1 MNLATA
7 QPSLDAA
14 LFDLAEYRAAA
25 TERQYRTALLA
36 LEIAED
42 QLDLKSDECKELEAA
57 LTELETKLAAIRLA
71 GRPAPAAE
79 AVAYLPGYRAQ
90 RPLVVV
96 PCGQK
101 KLDRVAAA
109 AELYTGSLFRSAY
122 LAGKAISKALDAE
135 LVILSAKHG
144 LVAPNAPLEP
154 YDVCLT
160 DAEAMPVYEMVLTAG
175 ERGYLD
181 RPALILGGAAYVERA
196 RHIWPNCEAPL
207 TGCKGIGDMRGRL
220 AELRRNAEKAN
231 EVER

>member
-1 MNLATA
+1 MQTA

-42 QLDLKSDECKELEAA
+42 ELDLKSDECKELEAA
-57 LTELETKLAAIRLA
+57 LTELETKLMAVRSTT
-71 GRPAPAAE
+71 RPAPAAE
-79 AVAYLPGYRAQ
+79 AVAYLPGYRDK

-101 KLDRVAAA
+101 KLEQLARAS
-109 AELYTGSLFRSAY
+109 ELYTGSLFRSAW
-122 LAGKAISKALDAE
+122 LAGKAISQALDAE

-144 LVAPNAPLEP
+144 VIAPSAIIEP
-154 YDVCLT
+154 YDVALG
-160 DAEAMPVYEMVLTAG
+160 DPEAMSLGRMMITAD
-175 ERGYLD
+175 ERGYSG

-196 RHIWPNCEAPL
+196 RSIWPNCEAPL
-207 TGCKGIGDMRGRL
+207 AGCKGIGDMRGRL

>member
-1 MNLATA
+1 MST

-25 TERQYRTALLA
+25 TERQYRAALLA

-42 QLDLKSDECKELEAA
+42 ELDLKSDECKELEAA
-57 LTELETKLAAIRLA
+57 LTEIETKLMGVRSTN
-71 GRPAPAAE
+71 RPAPAAD
-79 AVAYLPGYRAQ
+79 AVAYLPGYRDK

-101 KLDRVAAA
+101 KLDEAAA
-109 AELYTGSLFRSAY
+109 ASDLYTGSLFRSAY
-122 LAGKAISKALDAE
+122 LAGKAISEALDAE

-144 LVAPNAPLEP
+144 VLGPNEPLEP
-154 YDVCLT
+154 YDVSLG
-160 DAEAMPVYEMVLTAG
+160 DPEAMPVNEMVLTAG

-181 RPALILGGAAYVERA
+181 RPALILGGSAYVERA
-196 RHIWPNCEAPL
+196 QHIWPYCEAPL
-207 TGCKGIGDMRGRL
+207 AGCKGIGDMRGRL

>member
-1 MNLATA
+1 MTA

-42 QLDLKSDECKELEAA
+42 ELDLKSDECKELEAD
-57 LTELETKLAAIRLA
+57 LIEIETKLMAVRSTN
-71 GRPAPAAE
+71 RPAPAAE
-79 AVAYLPGYRAQ
+79 AVAYLPGYRDK

-101 KLDRVAAA
+101 KLDQTAPAG
-109 AELYTGSLFRSAY
+109 ELYTGSLFRSAY
-122 LAGKAISKALDAE
+122 LAGLAISKALDAE

-144 LVAPNAPLEP
+144 VIKPTAMLEP
-154 YDVCLT
+154 YDVGLE
-160 DAEAMPVYEMVLTAG
+160 DPDAMPVYEMVLTAG

-207 TGCKGIGDMRGRL
+207 AGSKGIGYMRGRL
-220 AELRRNAEKAN
+220 AELRRNAEKTN
-231 EVER
+231 QVER